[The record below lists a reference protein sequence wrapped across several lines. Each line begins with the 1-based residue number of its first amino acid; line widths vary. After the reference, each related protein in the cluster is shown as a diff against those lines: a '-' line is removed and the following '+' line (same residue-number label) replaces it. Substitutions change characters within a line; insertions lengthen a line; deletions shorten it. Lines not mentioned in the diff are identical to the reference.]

1 MPHTVD
7 APLQS
12 AKNTFFPLTKDFA
25 SILRSIDLTAAE
37 WRVWSL
43 ISTEDSFGDR
53 AISFDIKA
61 VMKECRISRSTFY
74 SAIHTLER
82 HGLVAVEI
90 VERRFLN
97 SFGAREILVK
107 SSPKNQTVSEI
118 SDCRVKFSDT
128 NPMIQTPVQNFGQ
141 SFVERPQNPCP
152 EGVSESTFPAHTQSK
167 SLKTLSQTSIDPPP
181 TPEPELNAVNE
192 VELIQFIEAE
202 VRKGGKIQNIGGYTR
217 TCLKNNKKDWIRKL
231 LDAKAHKSQIKEI
244 HHAAAIQVVEAQQAR
259 PDLGSNE
266 AVDFADLLNRVRS
279 LSASLGWSVKE
290 AIGWMIERGRLS
302 SMTRLATAS
311 LHELQLLFQDLDLH
325 LFHAR
330 NT

>member
-7 APLQS
+7 ASLQP
-12 AKNTFFPLTKDFA
+12 AKKTFFPLTQDFA
-25 SILRSIDLTAAE
+25 AILRSIDLTAAE

-53 AISFDIKA
+53 AISFDIKT

-74 SAIHTLER
+74 SAINTLER
-82 HGLVAVEI
+82 HGLVAVEV
-90 VERRFLN
+90 VERRFFN

-107 SSPKNQTVSEI
+107 SSPKNQTVSEK
-118 SDCRVKFSDT
+118 SDCPIKFSDT
-128 NPMIQTPVQNFGQ
+128 NPTVQTSIRNFGQ
-141 SFVERPQNPCP
+141 SFEERPQNPCP
-152 EGVSESTFPAHTQSK
+152 ERVSESNFPDHTK
-167 SLKTLSQTSIDPPP
+167 SNNLKTLSQISIDPPP
-181 TPEPELNAVNE
+181 TPEPELNEVNE

-202 VRKGGKIQNIGGYTR
+202 VRKGEKIQNIGGYTR

-231 LDAKAHKSQIKEI
+231 LEAKAHKSQISEI
-244 HHAAAIQVVEAQQAR
+244 HQAAATQVIKAQQVR

-266 AVDFADLLNRVRS
+266 AVNFADLLDRVRS
-279 LSASLGWSVKE
+279 LCAELGWSVKE

-325 LFHAR
+325 VFHTR
-330 NT
+330 NS

>member
-1 MPHTVD
+1 MSHTVD
-7 APLQS
+7 ASLQPV
-12 AKNTFFPLTKDFA
+12 KKTFFPLTQDFA
-25 SILRSIDLTAAE
+25 AILRSIDLTAAE

-74 SAIHTLER
+74 SAIHTLQR
-82 HGLVAVEI
+82 HGLVAVEV
-90 VERRFLN
+90 VERRFFN

-107 SSPKNQTVSEI
+107 SSPKNQTISEN
-118 SDCRVKFSDT
+118 SDSPVKFSDT
-128 NPMIQTPVQNFGQ
+128 NPTIQTPVQNFGQ
-141 SFVERPQNPCP
+141 SFAERPQNPWP
-152 EGVSESTFPAHTQSK
+152 ERVSESVFPDHTK
-167 SLKTLSQTSIDPPP
+167 SNNFKTLSQISIDPPP
-181 TPEPELNAVNE
+181 TPEPELNEVNE

-231 LDAKAHKSQIKEI
+231 LEAKAHKSQISEI
-244 HHAAAIQVVEAQQAR
+244 HQAAATQVIKAQQVR

-266 AVDFADLLNRVRS
+266 AVSFADLLDRVRG
-279 LSASLGWSVKE
+279 LCADLGWSVKE

-311 LHELQLLFQDLDLH
+311 LNELQLIFQDLDLH
-325 LFHAR
+325 VFHTR
-330 NT
+330 NS

>member
-7 APLQS
+7 ASVQR
-12 AKNTFFPLTKDFA
+12 AKETFFPLTKDFSA
-25 SILRSIDLTAAE
+25 ILRSIDLTAAE

-43 ISTEDSFGDR
+43 ISTEDAFGDR

-82 HGLVAVEI
+82 HGLASVEI
-90 VERRFLN
+90 GERRFLN

-107 SSPKNQTVSEI
+107 SSPKNRTVSEI
-118 SDCRVKFSDT
+118 SDSPVKFSDT
-128 NPMIQTPVQNFGQ
+128 NPTIQTAIRKIGQ
-141 SFVERPQNPCP
+141 SFVERPQNPCS
-152 EGVSESTFPAHTQSK
+152 ERVSEFIFPDHTQSEN
-167 SLKTLSQTSIDPPP
+167 LKTLSQTIIDPPP
-181 TPEPELNAVNE
+181 TPESELNRVNE

-231 LDAKAHKSQIKEI
+231 LEAKAHKSQVQEI
-244 HHAAAIQVVEAQQAR
+244 HQAAATQVIEAQQAR
-259 PDLGSNE
+259 PDLGCNE
-266 AVDFADLLNRVRS
+266 AVDFAALLDRVRL
-279 LSASLGWSVKE
+279 LSADLGWSVKE
-290 AIGWMIERGRLS
+290 AIAWMIERGRLN

-311 LHELQLLFQDLDLH
+311 LNELQLLFQDLDLH
-325 LFHAR
+325 VFHAR
-330 NT
+330 NA